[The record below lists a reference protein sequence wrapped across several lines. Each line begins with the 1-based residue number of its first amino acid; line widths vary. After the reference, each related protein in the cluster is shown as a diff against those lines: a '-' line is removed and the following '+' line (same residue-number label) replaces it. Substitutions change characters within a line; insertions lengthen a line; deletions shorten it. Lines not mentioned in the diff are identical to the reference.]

1 MSILFLNKIVNKHLM
16 FNFFINNNKNQF
28 SLIDNENE
36 IEILNESFAREK
48 KFNITKIK
56 KQNRM
61 KFILNDKS
69 NF

>member
-1 MSILFLNKIVNKHLM
+1 M

-36 IEILNESFAREK
+36 IKILNESFAREK

-61 KFILNDKS
+61 KFILNDES